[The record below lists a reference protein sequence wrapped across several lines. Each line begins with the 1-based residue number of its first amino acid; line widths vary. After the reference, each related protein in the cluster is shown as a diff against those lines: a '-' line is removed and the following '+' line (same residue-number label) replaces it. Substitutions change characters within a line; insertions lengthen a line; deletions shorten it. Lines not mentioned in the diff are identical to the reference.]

1 MAWELGFFVI
11 WHKLKKLKNMKI
23 SLKKGK
29 ILYDTSVQ
37 KERTFYILLCYK
49 KMTKTALIASLAAE
63 LGVSKKL
70 AAELVNA
77 FIDTVIAGVKKQGE
91 VRIQGF
97 GTFKASKRKARE
109 GVNPQNP
116 KQKIKIPAMK
126 VVTFKAGSDFKA
138 AVK

>member
-1 MAWELGFFVI
+1 
-11 WHKLKKLKNMKI
+11 
-23 SLKKGK
+23 
-29 ILYDTSVQ
+29 
-37 KERTFYILLCYK
+37 
-49 KMTKTALIASLAAE
+49 MTKTALIASLATE

-77 FIDTVIAGVKKQGE
+77 FTVITGVKKTGE
-91 VRIQGF
+91 VRVQGF

-109 GVNPQNP
+109 GVNPQDP
-116 KQKIKIPAMK
+116 SKKIKIPAMK

>member
-1 MAWELGFFVI
+1 
-11 WHKLKKLKNMKI
+11 
-23 SLKKGK
+23 
-29 ILYDTSVQ
+29 
-37 KERTFYILLCYK
+37 
-49 KMTKTALIASLAAE
+49 MTKTQLIAHLADQ

-70 AAELVNA
+70 AAELVNT
-77 FIDTVIAGVKKQGE
+77 FIDAIIAGVKKQGE

-116 KQKIKIPAMK
+116 KQKIKIPAMN
-126 VVTFKAGSDFKA
+126 VVTFKAGSEFKS

>member
-1 MAWELGFFVI
+1 MSILKPYLLQRKKEKRNTEKVLIWLEKGNNSIMILVYKVLFISYFV
-11 WHKLKKLKNMKI
+11 
-23 SLKKGK
+23 
-29 ILYDTSVQ
+29 T
-37 KERTFYILLCYK
+37 T
-49 KMTKTALIASLAAE
+49 MTKTALIASLAAE

-77 FIDTVIAGVKKQGE
+77 FIETVIAGVKKHGE
-91 VRIQGF
+91 VRVQGF

>member
-1 MAWELGFFVI
+1 
-11 WHKLKKLKNMKI
+11 
-23 SLKKGK
+23 
-29 ILYDTSVQ
+29 
-37 KERTFYILLCYK
+37 
-49 KMTKTALIASLAAE
+49 MTKTDLIASLADQ

-77 FIDTVIAGVKKQGE
+77 FIETVIAGVKKSRE

-97 GTFKASKRKARE
+97 GTFRASQRKARE

-126 VVTFKAGSDFKA
+126 VPAFKAGKSLKD
-138 AVK
+138 AVR

>member
-1 MAWELGFFVI
+1 
-11 WHKLKKLKNMKI
+11 
-23 SLKKGK
+23 
-29 ILYDTSVQ
+29 
-37 KERTFYILLCYK
+37 
-49 KMTKTALIASLAAE
+49 MTKTALIASLAEE

-77 FIDTVIAGVKKQGE
+77 FIDTVMNGVKKEGE

-116 KQKIKIPAMK
+116 SQKIKIYSIIANLNIPFYTCK
-126 VVTFKAGSDFKA
+126 YKFLFLKNPE
-138 AVK
+138 

>member
-1 MAWELGFFVI
+1 
-11 WHKLKKLKNMKI
+11 
-23 SLKKGK
+23 
-29 ILYDTSVQ
+29 
-37 KERTFYILLCYK
+37 
-49 KMTKTALIASLAAE
+49 MTKTMLIANLADAM
-63 LGVSKKL
+63 GVSKKL
-70 AAELVNA
+70 ASDLVNT
-77 FIDTVIAGVKKQGE
+77 FVDTVIMGVKKGGE

-126 VVTFKAGSDFKA
+126 VVTFKAGSDFKK

>member
-1 MAWELGFFVI
+1 
-11 WHKLKKLKNMKI
+11 
-23 SLKKGK
+23 
-29 ILYDTSVQ
+29 
-37 KERTFYILLCYK
+37 
-49 KMTKTALIASLAAE
+49 MTKTALISQLAEE

-70 AAELVNA
+70 AADLVNA
-77 FIDTVIAGVKKQGE
+77 FIDTIISGVKSQGE

-116 KQKIKIPAMK
+116 KEKIKIPAMK

>member
-1 MAWELGFFVI
+1 MIRLEKRKLSRMILVYKVLFIFYFV
-11 WHKLKKLKNMKI
+11 
-23 SLKKGK
+23 
-29 ILYDTSVQ
+29 T
-37 KERTFYILLCYK
+37 T
-49 KMTKTALIASLAAE
+49 MTKTALIASLAAE

-77 FIDTVIAGVKKQGE
+77 FIDTVIAGVKKHGE
-91 VRIQGF
+91 VRVQGF